1 VSDEILI
8 ATREGVGS
16 IHINRPAKKNALTSA
31 MYAALAEAFA
41 SFDRDDRIRVAT
53 IAGGDDFTAG
63 NDLGDFIAASLAG
76 GDFRAFP
83 VLRFLERLRDFTKP
97 VVAAVRG
104 NAVGIGTTMLLHC
117 DAVVAGTSARFR
129 LPFAQLG
136 LVPEAG
142 SSLLLPLT
150 VGRARASALL
160 LSGEALAAEQAL
172 AFGLVNLVKEDES
185 AEIAAEGIASRIASL
200 PPEAV
205 RETKRLI
212 RAPWADA
219 VKKQMDEEAVAFAQ
233 RLASPEFRE
242 AARTL
247 LAKA

>member
-1 VSDEILI
+1 
-8 ATREGVGS
+8 
-16 IHINRPAKKNALTSA
+16 

-63 NDLGDFIAASLAG
+63 NDLGDFIAASLRAAIFERFRCCAFSSACAISPSRWWQRCGATPSASARRCSCIATPSSPDVCAISSAVRATGSRARG
-76 GDFRAFP
+76 G
-83 VLRFLERLRDFTKP
+83 L
-97 VVAAVRG
+97 VAAA
-104 NAVGIGTTMLLHC
+104 AV
-117 DAVVAGTSARFR
+117 D
-129 LPFAQLG
+129 
-136 LVPEAG
+136 
-142 SSLLLPLT
+142 
-150 VGRARASALL
+150 GRARSRV
-160 LSGEALAAEQAL
+160 GAAPERRGARGGTSL

-233 RLASPEFRE
+233 RLASPEF
-242 AARTL
+242 
-247 LAKA
+247 AKPRGRCWLKHRRYATASR

>member
-1 VSDEILI
+1 VSGEISFEV
-8 ATREGVGS
+8 RDGVGS
-16 IHINRPAKKNALTSA
+16 IRIDRPAKKNALTA
-31 MYAALAEAFA
+31 TMYASLADALE
-41 SFDRDDRIRVAT
+41 SFERDERVLAAT
-53 IAGGDDFTAG
+53 ISGGEDFTAG
-63 NDLGDFIAASLAG
+63 NDLRDFVAASMAG
-76 GDFRAFP
+76 GDFRDFP

-97 VVAAVRG
+97 LVAAVRG

-160 LSGEALAAEQAL
+160 LGGEAVGAEQAL
-172 AFGLVNLVKEDES
+172 AFGLVNLVTPDDAVEPAADG
-185 AEIAAEGIASRIASL
+185 IAARLASS
-200 PPEAV
+200 PPQAV

-212 RAPWADA
+212 RAPWAEA
-219 VKKQMDEEAVAFAQ
+219 VKKQMDDEAAAFAR
-233 RLASPEFRE
+233 RLASAEFRE
-242 AARTL
+242 AASKL
-247 LAKA
+247 LTKA